1 MKDKAKDYISNA
13 TTLKTEIQSL
23 YLDSINAGL
32 QFNQE
37 EMQMFEEAL
46 LWAGQ
51 HEKAYNS
58 FCVLLLMIS
67 NKKRQKIQGN
77 IQ

>member
-1 MKDKAKDYISNA
+1 M
-13 TTLKTEIQSL
+13 

-51 HEKAYNS
+51 HEKAYNI

-67 NKKRQKIQGN
+67 NKKRQKCKEIFN
-77 IQ
+77 RFHIIIWWVIDEDFC